1 MRALRS
7 VANADDE
14 CIANKD
20 RGLAIADF
28 AVYEMGRARHHE
40 QLVAKDAD
48 LGQLMGLEGILD
60 GQRMETVIFL
70 ELPQFRFGG
79 FEQPDPD
86 ELGPVL
92 CASIRLVERNG
103 PSPLAV
109 AIEIGGHNAH
119 AAPPTKSAFL
129 RSTDS

>member
-1 MRALRS
+1 M
-7 VANADDE
+7 ANGDQMILADEDG
-14 CIANKD
+14 
-20 RGLAIADF
+20 GLAIGDPF
-28 AVYEMGRARHHE
+28 VLKMRRARNYE
-40 QLVAKDAD
+40 QLVAKDVD
-48 LGQLMGLEGILD
+48 FGQLMGLERILD
-60 GQRMETVIFL
+60 GERMETVIFL

-103 PSPLAV
+103 PGPLAV

-119 AAPPTKSAFL
+119 AAFL